1 MKTLK
6 DMTFFERFEADILRD
21 KKVITIRD
29 ASESHYQ
36 VGSVVNVSTFETG
49 RYFCQLRILSVEPIA
64 FSSLDEEHAK
74 QENMTLPELK
84 DIIRD
89 IYPGIETL
97 FVITYERLAD
107 S

>member
-6 DMTFFERFEADILRD
+6 DMTFFERFEADILCD

-29 ASESHYQ
+29 ASESYYQ

-84 DIIRD
+84 DVIRD